1 MVSLKR
7 GCSCSA
13 SKRPFAWNGQRVRSY
28 TLGPRWD
35 WGSMGIGCE
44 PHKITRNPENV
55 AWNRGLKTNTSPS
68 SSILLVLLYLNI
80 CLFQMHCGS
89 SWLEVL
95 KVLQAL
101 FFCGFLLTR
110 VQGFYDQTPRK
121 QSRTA
126 SKQSLV
132 VVDLIHVLPPAIR
145 SSPGRK
151 SMDSPLTKSINLKPW
166 KDEDFPYFHEFQV
179 HFFFF

>member
-1 MVSLKR
+1 
-7 GCSCSA
+7 
-13 SKRPFAWNGQRVRSY
+13 
-28 TLGPRWD
+28 
-35 WGSMGIGCE
+35 MGIQCE

-55 AWNRGLKTNTSPS
+55 SWNRGLKTNTSPS

-89 SWLEVL
+89 SSWLEVL

-101 FFCGFLLTR
+101 FFCGFLPTR

-121 QSRTA
+121 QTDSFIQ
-126 SKQSLV
+126 QSLA
-132 VVDLIHVLPPAIR
+132 VVDLIHVLPPAVR

-151 SMDSPLTKSINLKPW
+151 SLDSPLTKSINLKPW
-166 KDEDFPYFHEFQV
+166 KDEDFPYISISFRCI
-179 HFFFF
+179 FFLKFVKFNDFGRYGWENIPKSSVSYPLVN